1 MEKFKRRLL
10 SFDCIGVL
18 NLSPPG
24 ENGALAALIYFN
36 RAMLQNSWL
45 PNSLKISA
53 ENAFKAQK
61 KGG

>member
-1 MEKFKRRLL
+1 MERFKRKLL

-24 ENGALAALIYFN
+24 EKPLAALIYFN